1 MGARLN
7 TALDAISAAMKYLD
21 APPRASKDLTDA
33 AKRARAFLGTTD
45 DPREAGYILPSGELL
60 NLSGKGRDISDFPKT
75 ARQFESMSFGFEPGS
90 RNLPHAVTEDILDM
104 DMTQFLD
111 ASGATRFD
119 PSEFAIE
126 AARVPTGVQRYRA
139 ADIAAGERLAI
150 DAVDPET
157 RALLGYTSIE
167 SPSPNQLK
175 GFYEKTI
182 GRRGLKREP
191 QELLRALDQIDQG
204 YDVGPSLSRYVD
216 QLGPDPDPLSL
227 LLDRP

>member
-21 APPRASKDLTDA
+21 ADTAR
-33 AKRARAFLGTTD
+33 RARAFLGTTD
-45 DPREAGYILPSGELL
+45 DPREAGYILPSGEML
-60 NLSGKGRDISDFPKT
+60 NLSGAGRGISDFPKT
-75 ARQFESMSFGFEPGS
+75 ANEMGGMSFNFDPGY
-90 RNLPHAVTEDILDM
+90 RNLPHAVTQDIVDM
-104 DMTQFLD
+104 DVADFLD
-111 ASGATRFD
+111 ASGAARFD
-119 PSEFAIE
+119 PGEFLLE

-139 ADIAAGERLAI
+139 ADIAAGDRLRTEAT
-150 DAVDPET
+150 DPLT
-157 RALLGYTSIE
+157 NAYLGTQVFE

-175 GFYEKTI
+175 GFYEKTL

-204 YDVGPSLSRYVD
+204 YDVGPSLGRYVE